1 MEIGG
6 RRVLVTGA
14 DGFIGSH
21 LVELL
26 VEKRAQ
32 VTALAL
38 YDSRNDWRW
47 LEDLPCLEKV
57 SVVTGDIRDPY
68 FCLDISRGM
77 EVVFHLAALIPIP
90 YSYRAPASFLET
102 NVAGTLNLCQ
112 AAVAAGVR
120 RMVHTSTS
128 EVYGT
133 AQYVPIDE
141 AHPLQPQSPYSA
153 TKVGADAIAKSF
165 HCSFGLPV
173 VVARPFN
180 TYGPRQSARA
190 VVPTI
195 ITQLATGR
203 DEIALGDLETSRD
216 LTFVKDTCRGLCAIA
231 EMEGG
236 EGEVFN
242 VGTGTEIRIADLF
255 RLIAQ
260 LMNRDASVH
269 TDETRLRPV
278 NSEVRRLCCDPR
290 KLAAATG
297 FRPQTTL
304 RDGLCQTIDWFQ
316 RPENLSRYK
325 ADLYNV

>member
-1 MEIGG
+1 M
-6 RRVLVTGA
+6 TGA

-260 LMNRDASVH
+260 LMNRDASV
-269 TDETRLRPV
+269 
-278 NSEVRRLCCDPR
+278 
-290 KLAAATG
+290 
-297 FRPQTTL
+297 
-304 RDGLCQTIDWFQ
+304 
-316 RPENLSRYK
+316 
-325 ADLYNV
+325 